1 MTVAM
6 RELVSEIKST
16 LAGAGIENAARESEW
31 IVESA
36 SGLDRTSIALHQGEV
51 GEPVVDKARR
61 LADRRAGGE
70 PLQYVTGVVGFRRL
84 ELQIGPGAL
93 IPRPES
99 ELVTGV
105 ALDLLPQGGLLVD
118 IGTGAGAMAL
128 ATADER
134 PDARVIATDVAA
146 DALGWAKKNR
156 EKLQLDVEFFEGDLF
171 DCLPESVKGSVDVV
185 VSNPPYVP
193 ENFSLAPVIRDHEP
207 HVALFA
213 PGDGL
218 AIIERLVA
226 DAPQWLKPDGWVVL
240 EMDHAQRDAV
250 RRLFEGLEYRDVEIL
265 EDQTGRPRIARARRP
280 G

>member
-1 MTVAM
+1 MTAGM
-6 RELVSEIKST
+6 QELVSEVRGT
-16 LAGAGIENAARESEW
+16 LVHAGIENAARESEW

-36 SGLDRTSIALHQGEV
+36 SGLDRTSIALHRGT
-51 GEPVVDKARR
+51 VDEQIVSKARH
-61 LADRRAGGE
+61 LAGRRAEGE

-105 ALDLLPQGGLLVD
+105 ALDLLPRDGLLVD

-128 ATADER
+128 AVADER
-134 PDARVIATDVAA
+134 PDARVVATDVAPE
-146 DALGWAKKNR
+146 ALEWAKKNR
-156 EKLQLDVEFFEGDLF
+156 SRLDLDVEFFEGDLF
-171 DCLPESVKGSVDVV
+171 ECLPQDLVGSIDVV

-193 ENFSLAPVIRDHEP
+193 EDFSLAPVIRDHEP

-213 PGDGL
+213 ADDGL
-218 AIIERLVA
+218 EIIERLLRT
-226 DAPQWLKPDGWVVL
+226 APRWLRPQGWVVL

-250 RRLFEGLEYRDVEIL
+250 RALLQDSRYRDIDIL

-280 G
+280 

>member
-1 MTVAM
+1 MTAGM
-6 RELVSEIKST
+6 HELVSEIKGT
-16 LAGAGIENAARESEW
+16 LSDAGIENAARESEW

-36 SGLDRTSIALHQGEV
+36 SGLDRTGIALHSGTVDDEI
-51 GEPVVDKARR
+51 VVRSR
-61 LADRRAGGE
+61 QLAQRRAGGE

-105 ALDLLPQGGLLVD
+105 ALELLPHAGLLVD

-134 PDARVIATDVAA
+134 PDAKVVATDIAP
-146 DALGWAKKNR
+146 DALTWAKKNAAM
-156 EKLQLDVEFFEGDLF
+156 LDLDVEFYEGDLF
-171 DCLPESVKGSVDVV
+171 DCLPETLKGSIDVV

-213 PGDGL
+213 AGDGL
-218 AIIERLVA
+218 SIIERLVLA
-226 DAPQWLKPDGWVVL
+226 APEWLKRDGWVVL

-250 RRLFEGLEYRDVEIL
+250 RRLFEAAGYQDVEIL

-280 G
+280 

>member
-1 MTVAM
+1 MQ
-6 RELVSEIKST
+6 ELVSEIKDT
-16 LAGAGIENAARESEW
+16 LVDAGIDNAARESEW

-36 SGLDRTSIALHQGEV
+36 SGLDRAEIALHRGEV
-51 GEPVVDKARR
+51 DEPVASRARE
-61 LADRRAGGE
+61 LAERRAGGE

-146 DALGWAKKNR
+146 DALVWARKNR
-156 EKLQLDVEFFEGDLF
+156 EMLGLDVDFFEGDLF
-171 DCLPESVKGSVDVV
+171 DCLPDAIKGSIDVV

-193 ENFSLAPVIRDHEP
+193 EDFSLAPVIRDHEP

-213 PGDGL
+213 SGDGL

-226 DAPQWLKPDGWVVL
+226 DAPQWLMPDGWVVL

-250 RRLFEGLEYRDVEIL
+250 RRLFEARGYRDVEIL

-280 G
+280 

>member
-1 MTVAM
+1 MTVALQA
-6 RELVSEIKST
+6 LVREIKGT
-16 LAGAGIENAARESEW
+16 LTGAGIENAARESEW

-36 SGLDRTSIALHQGEV
+36 SGLDRASIALHGGEV
-51 GEPVVDKARR
+51 DEPVASKARE
-61 LADRRAGGE
+61 LAGRRAGGE

-105 ALDLLPQGGLLVD
+105 AMDLLPQGGLLVD

-146 DALGWAKKNR
+146 DALEWAQRNKDA
-156 EKLQLDVEFFEGDLF
+156 LQLEVEFYEGDLF
-171 DCLPESVKGSVDVV
+171 ACLPEEMKGSIDVV

-193 ENFSLAPVIRDHEP
+193 EDFSLAPVIRDHEP

-213 PGDGL
+213 SGDGL

-226 DAPQWLKPDGWVVL
+226 DAPEWLKPDGWVVL

-250 RRLFEGLEYRDVEIL
+250 RRLFEARGYRDVAIL

-280 G
+280 

>member
-1 MTVAM
+1 MTAAM
-6 RELVSEIKST
+6 KDLVSEIEDT
-16 LAGAGIENAARESEW
+16 LSSAGIENATRESEW

-36 SGLDRTSIALHQGEV
+36 SGLVRTEIALYRG
-51 GEPVVDKARR
+51 PVEQPVIAKARE
-61 LADRRAGGE
+61 LACRRADGE

-105 ALDLLPQGGLLVD
+105 ALDLLPEGGLLVD

-128 ATADER
+128 AVADER
-134 PDARVIATDVAA
+134 SDATVIATDLAA
-146 DALGWAKKNR
+146 EALEWARKNR
-156 EKLQLDVEFFEGDLF
+156 ELLDLEVEFFEGDLF
-171 DCLPESVKGSVDVV
+171 ECLPEKLRGSVDVV

-193 ENFSLAPVIRDHEP
+193 EDFSLAPVIRDHEP

-213 PGDGL
+213 AGDGL
-218 AIIERLVA
+218 EIIERLIA
-226 DAPQWLKPDGWVVL
+226 AAPEWLKPRGWVVL

-250 RRLFEGLEYRDVEIL
+250 RRLFEASGYRDIEII
-265 EDQTGRPRIARARRP
+265 EDQTGRPRIVRARRP
-280 G
+280 